1 LAVLTIAHFGIVA
14 IANRVI
20 VVTADQLRTKQFM
33 SFQLKTR
40 QDAIV
45 IVLLCLFIISSAQAR
60 TESYSEQL
68 AMAQSEFDNGKFDR
82 SIELAKNAIKSAEKR
97 NAKSIVSTGLDII
110 ACSQISLNE
119 FDEAEK
125 TLNKV
130 LHLNETENHNSIQ
143 LAQTYLRFAWLW
155 RAQRASQK
163 SLEFGKKAFD
173 LSNGNP
179 QLQGEVFLNIGRIF
193 FTAGYDASAI
203 IWLEKAEKLFDSKTT
218 TAAKIDTQRFLTLA
232 WSSKLN
238 FQNAINSA
246 EKWISL
252 CEKTHFKQK
261 YRLGLYELGRVLS
274 AAGQT
279 SLSLIAFNNGLNASI
294 SETDNY
300 HACNFLSTL
309 VLNYLFISNT
319 DNAEFYL
326 KQLETLDNNNQFVDD
341 ILLGKAIVSA
351 YRNQRAASERY
362 FLQLESVGVKSDFI
376 VPRWKLNIAK
386 GNNEW
391 EKVIDLN
398 KKVLDLNLKT
408 NYRDDLPAIYLDFAN
423 AYFHLKDANK
433 SFEHLEKCLAMV
445 EELRQS
451 ENNNLSLGILD
462 TYHSAYRLLVQ
473 LRLNQPNE
481 SFELTDFLKA
491 RQLKDKITNSPT
503 KFAVTISPSIRQK
516 LEELTLQYVD
526 NQIGLENIDQLEK
539 QITTTLPVLNIA
551 KPDLSKLDEIL
562 NLKNTAIISYFFTLD
577 KKLIAYVKENGKPL
591 KTVSLTITETEIDQ
605 YANLTQQKIKARIF
619 FKKDGKDL
627 YDKLLKPLDLSA
639 QHLIIVPDKSL
650 WKIPFQALSA
660 DGERYLIEDKLISFA
675 PSVSVLLEQIANEKP
690 VRKSLKA
697 FANSTFENQNLK
709 YVDIEAAR
717 IANIFNSKP
726 MLNATAGD
734 FRNNS
739 KTADI
744 LHFSM
749 HARIDND
756 EPLNSYLGFRKFG
769 GNSGRLTVDE
779 ILDIKLKKGSLVF
792 LASCDTNNILNG
804 EGLVSLAWAMM
815 GSGATSVISSQWEA
829 NDKST
834 EIFTRAFYQEYK
846 KGASTVEAYQ
856 KASIELIG
864 NKSQNMH
871 EPYYWAAF
879 TLNGDFR

>member
-1 LAVLTIAHFGIVA
+1 
-14 IANRVI
+14 
-20 VVTADQLRTKQFM
+20 M
-33 SFQLKTR
+33 SFQLKTG
-40 QDAIV
+40 QNAIFF
-45 IVLLCLFIISSAQAR
+45 VLLCFSIISSISAS
-60 TESYSEQL
+60 TENYSEEL
-68 AMAQSEFDNGKFDR
+68 IKAQIEFDNGRFDV
-82 SIELAKNAIKSAEKR
+82 SIDLAKRVIESAEKQD
-97 NAKSIVSTGLDII
+97 AKTPLLTALDII
-110 ACSQISLNE
+110 ACSQISLNKYI
-119 FDEAEK
+119 EAEE
-125 TLNKV
+125 TLNSV
-130 LHLNETENHNSIQ
+130 LQLLTTQMSSSIR
-143 LAQTYLRFAWLW
+143 LAQTYIRFAWLW
-155 RAQRASQK
+155 RSQRNSQK
-163 SLEFGKKAFD
+163 SLQFGKKALE
-173 LSNGNP
+173 LSKANP
-179 QLQGEVFLNIGRIF
+179 QIQGEVYLNIGRIF
-193 FTAGYDASAI
+193 FTSGYDASAV
-203 IWLEKAEKLFDSKTT
+203 IWLEKAEKLFDSEPTT
-218 TAAKIDTQRFLTLA
+218 SAKIDTQRFLTFA

-238 FQNAINSA
+238 YQNAIKSA
-246 EKWISL
+246 EKWILLS
-252 CEKTHFKQK
+252 EKTQFKQK
-261 YRLGLYELGRVLS
+261 YRLGLYEFGRVLS

-279 SLSLIAFNNGLNASI
+279 SRSLTTFNKGINVSI
-294 SETDNY
+294 LEKDNY
-300 HACNFLSTL
+300 QACNFLSTL
-309 VLNYLFISNT
+309 VLNHLFLSNT
-319 DNAEFYL
+319 DKAEFYL

-351 YRNQRAASERY
+351 YRNQRATSERY
-362 FLQLESVGVKSDFI
+362 FLQLESVGVRSDFI

-386 GNNEW
+386 RNSEW

-398 KKVLDLNLKT
+398 KKVLELNLKR

-423 AYFHLKDANK
+423 AYFHLNDTNK

-462 TYHSAYRLLVQ
+462 IYHSAYRLLVQ
-473 LRLNQPNE
+473 LRLNQLNE

-491 RQLKDKITNSPT
+491 RQLKDKINNSPT
-503 KFAVTISPSIRQK
+503 KFAATISPNIRQK

-526 NQIGLENIDQLEK
+526 HQIGLENIDQLEK
-539 QITTTLPVLNIA
+539 QITTTLPVLSIA
-551 KPDLSKLDEIL
+551 KPDLSKLDEIF

-577 KKLIAYVKENGKPL
+577 KKLIAYVKEYGKPL
-591 KTVSLTITETEIDQ
+591 KTVSLTITEAEIDQ

-675 PSVSVLLEQIANEKP
+675 PSVSVLLEQTGGEKP
-690 VRKSLKA
+690 VRKTLTA

-717 IANIFNSKP
+717 IASIFNSKP
-726 MLNATAGD
+726 ILNATAAD
-734 FRNNS
+734 FQNNS

-756 EPLNSYLGFRKFG
+756 EPLNSYLGFRKLVSK
-769 GNSGRLTVDE
+769 SGRLTVDE

-834 EIFTRAFYQEYK
+834 EIFTRAFYQGYK
-846 KGASTVEAYQ
+846 KGTSAAEAYQ
-856 KASIELIG
+856 KASIELIR